1 MSCPVTLHL
10 TILLSIEQHAQDIDI
25 IVSEDDY
32 LDKFDPE
39 DIKEAIVVEDARY
52 YLVQSRRREA
62 THRILYCRLPG
73 WARDKTR
80 RVKVDILVPPT
91 GDHNLPVISE
101 DERFFIDSIPVMPI
115 FDLLVMKTQGW
126 WHHCTSSR
134 EDFSEKESADVSDI
148 FALLDRAKQENVS
161 FVDEANEERHSPEFM
176 SYASTLAKRFVR
188 DYGRPRR
195 WRTLGFPV

>member
-1 MSCPVTLHL
+1 M
-10 TILLSIEQHAQDIDI
+10 
-25 IVSEDDY
+25 
-32 LDKFDPE
+32 
-39 DIKEAIVVEDARY
+39 
-52 YLVQSRRREA
+52 QSRRREA

-91 GDHNLPVISE
+91 ADLNLPAISAS
-101 DERFFIDSIPVMPI
+101 ERLLINSIPVMPI

-126 WHHCTSSR
+126 WHHSISFR
-134 EDFSEKESADVSDI
+134 EDFREKETADVSDI
-148 FALLDRAKQENVS
+148 FALLDRAKQENVW
-161 FVDEANEERHSPEFM
+161 FIDEANEERHSPEFM